1 MAKETEYYDVLGLT
15 PSASEEE
22 IRRAYYLK
30 VAFLIPLR
38 MLFSCIGARWCLMG
52 VLIQARQALGEAY
65 QVLSDPVQRR
75 AYDGFGKDGVS
86 RENMVD
92 GTAIFTLL
100 FGSELFEDYIGHLA
114 VASMA
119 STELTS
125 ENDSP
130 EKLQDRMKAVQR
142 EREEQLA
149 RFLKDFLNQYASG
162 DKEGFFHHAEAEAK
176 RLANT
181 AFGVEIL
188 QTIGYVYAR
197 QAAKELGKK
206 VMYLGVPFVAEWVRN
221 KGHFWRSQISAAKGA
236 FQLLQIQE
244 DICRQLNKDGTITEK
259 DVELHMRMNKDLMV
273 ESLWKLNVV
282 DIEVTLLHVC
292 QMVLQEN
299 SVKKEELK
307 ARAVALKILG
317 KIFQGS
323 SLKKEKYA
331 LPAPASKEKIVQDDD
346 TSSDSSSVE
355 DSPRRLP
362 YRTPFLTQGI
372 GRLFRCLCNPAYDV
386 DDDPEPPSK

>member
-1 MAKETEYYDVLGLT
+1 MAEETEYYDVLGLS

-22 IRRAYYLK
+22 IRKAYYLK
-30 VAFLIPLR
+30 
-38 MLFSCIGARWCLMG
+38 ARQ
-52 VLIQARQALGEAY
+52 VHPDKNPDDPQAAEKFQALGEAY

-75 AYDGFGKDGVS
+75 AYDGLGKDGVS
-86 RENMVD
+86 RENMLD

-125 ENDSP
+125 ENGSP

-142 EREEQLA
+142 EREEKLA
-149 RFLKDFLNQYASG
+149 RFLKDFLNQYVSG
-162 DKEGFFHHAEAEAK
+162 DKEGFFHHADAEAK
-176 RLANT
+176 RLTKT

-197 QAAKELGKK
+197 QAAKQLGKK

-292 QMVLQEN
+292 QMVLQEV

-317 KIFQGS
+317 KVFQGS

-331 LPAPASKEKIVQDDD
+331 LPAPASKEKLVQDDD